1 MRARFFEAPDPR
13 VTDKFL
19 VAPWRGQGIR
29 AFSTNKIVEEIR
41 GQTLNRCLV
50 QSSSPKHEII
60 ASGDTSE

>member
-19 VAPWRGQGIR
+19 VAPWQDQGIR
-29 AFSTNKIVEEIR
+29 TFSINRFIEEIR
-41 GQTLNRCLV
+41 GQTLNRSLV
-50 QSSSPKHEII
+50 QSSSLNHEII